1 MSNPPVFADIVLPLA
16 ISESYTY
23 RIPEGMVQKV
33 SVGMRV
39 VVPLGQR
46 KLYTGIIQRIHD
58 EIPETETLKDIEDI
72 IDKDIIIRENQFKL
86 WNWMAGYYMCSSGEI
101 MKAALPA
108 GLKLESESRFILNE
122 SFDKKDQ
129 LSTHQL
135 NIFEA
140 IRNNENISLNELSNQ
155 TGIRNVQPLVNSLIE
170 KQAIYLEE
178 KLRRDYNPKREIY
191 LRINKKG
198 INILKKQGWENAF
211 ARAPKQKQLL
221 KDLYD
226 NYLADKREIK
236 QSLLYERF
244 SLNIINSLFKKDLL
258 EKYEVES
265 LREQGY
271 SGKTRELF
279 TLNNEQALA
288 YDLLKKGFDEKR
300 VQLLHGVTS
309 SGKTEVYLHL
319 IREVLDSGKQVLY
332 LLPEI
337 ALTSQIVERVRQVFG
352 DEIAVYHSRF
362 SDSERV
368 DVYKGLLRSNKDEKK
383 LILGVRSAIFLPFR
397 DLGLII
403 VDEEHENTYK
413 QYDPAPRYHARDSA
427 IVLAGIHGSNVLLGT
442 ATPSVETYLNCKS
455 GKYGLVELKE
465 RYGGVQLP
473 EIRIVDLRKARLK
486 KEMRSVFSPLLI
498 REMEEVLK
506 AGKQIIL
513 FQNRR
518 GYSSFLECESCGWIP
533 RCNSCDV
540 SLTYHKYGNNLRCHY
555 CGYSTMIPG
564 LCADCGSGRL
574 VTRGFGTELVEDEL
588 ELILPG
594 TKIARLDL
602 DSTRS
607 KKSYER
613 ILSSFANGST
623 DILVGTQML
632 SKGLDFENVAL
643 VGILNADQMLNFPDF
658 RAFERSFQLMSQVS
672 GRAGRKK
679 DRGKVIIQTSDP
691 SHPVINHV
699 LKNDF
704 QAFYKDQVFERQE
717 FKYPPYVR
725 IIKVLI
731 KSKDVNEGRMASEK
745 LSQKLREIFGK
756 RILGPQA
763 PVVSRVKTW
772 YLHQIMIKIEKKASF
787 RRARMLLK
795 QTIEESE
802 KSGILKKV
810 RINIDVDPL

>member
-1 MSNPPVFADIVLPLA
+1 MSETPVFADIILPLA

-23 RIPEGMVQKV
+23 RIPDEMIGKL
-33 SVGMRV
+33 SVGMRIV
-39 VVPLGQR
+39 APLGQR
-46 KLYTGIIQRIHD
+46 KLYTGIIKNIHNEKPAAD
-58 EIPETETLKDIEDI
+58 TIKEIEDI
-72 IDKDIIIRENQFKL
+72 IDNEIIIRESQFKL
-86 WNWMAGYYMCSSGEI
+86 WDWLSDYYMCSLGEV

-122 SFDKKDQ
+122 SFDQKKS
-129 LSTHQL
+129 LSATQVK
-135 NIFEA
+135 IFET
-140 IRNNENISLNELSNQ
+140 ILKHEKISLNELSD
-155 TGIRNVQPLVNSLIE
+155 ISKIKKVQPHVNSLIE
-170 KQAIYLEE
+170 KNAIFLEE
-178 KLRRDYNPKREIY
+178 KLRRDYSPKKEMF
-191 LRINKKG
+191 LRISKKG
-198 INILKKQGWENAF
+198 KQLVKNPGWEENF
-211 ARAPKQKQLL
+211 KRAPKQKLL
-221 KDLYD
+221 LTEI
-226 NYLADKREIK
+226 NERTLAKKGEIK
-236 QSLLYERF
+236 QSLLYESY
-244 SLNIINSLFKKDLL
+244 SLNIINSLFKKELI

-265 LREQGY
+265 LRDQGFE
-271 SGKTRELF
+271 GKKRDLF
-279 TLNNEQALA
+279 TLSSEQSEAYNN
-288 YDLLKKGFDEKR
+288 LKEGFQRKR

-309 SGKTEVYLHL
+309 SGKTEIYLHL
-319 IREVLDSGKQVLY
+319 IKQVIDSGEQVLY

-337 ALTSQIVERVRQVFG
+337 ALTSQIVERIKQVFG

-362 SDSERV
+362 NDSERV
-368 DVYKGLLRSNKDEKK
+368 DVYKGLLSSEKEEKK

-397 DLGLII
+397 KLGLII
-403 VDEEHENTYK
+403 VDEEHENTFK

-427 IVLAGIHGSNVLLGT
+427 IVLAGIHDSRVLLGT
-442 ATPSVETYLNCKS
+442 ATPSVETYLNCKT

-465 RYGGVQLP
+465 RFGGVQLP
-473 EIRIVDLRKARLK
+473 EISIVDIRKARLK
-486 KEMRSVFSPLLI
+486 KEMRSVFSPVLI
-498 REMEEVLK
+498 REMEEALK
-506 AGKQIIL
+506 KGKQIIL

-540 SLTYHKYGNNLRCHY
+540 SLTYHKFGNNLRCHY
-555 CGYSTMIPG
+555 CGYSKRIPE
-564 LCADCGSGRL
+564 LCSDCNSSRL

-594 TKIARLDL
+594 TRIARLDL
-602 DSTRS
+602 DSTRT
-607 KKSYER
+607 KRSYER
-613 ILSSFANGST
+613 ILSSFAMGST

-679 DRGKVIIQTSDP
+679 ERGKVIIQTSDP
-691 SHPVINHV
+691 SHPIINNV

-704 QAFYKDQVFERQE
+704 LNFYKDQVFERQE

-725 IIKVLI
+725 IIKLVI
-731 KSKDVNEGRMASEK
+731 KSKDINEGRKAAEEFGK
-745 LSQKLREIFGK
+745 KLREIFGK

-772 YLHQIMIKIEKKASF
+772 YLHQILIKVERKASF
-787 RRARMLLK
+787 QRARTLLK
-795 QTIEESE
+795 ELIAESE